1 MLALRLKEGLCFKE
15 YRERFGKDLNDSIRK
30 AALHLKEAGLLNVN
44 DDSISL
50 TDRGML
56 LSNSIITN
64 LLEYL

>member
-15 YRERFGKDLNDSIRK
+15 YRERFCKDLPDGIKK
-30 AALHLKEAGLLNVN
+30 AALKLQNAGLLNIKY
-44 DDSISL
+44 DSISL